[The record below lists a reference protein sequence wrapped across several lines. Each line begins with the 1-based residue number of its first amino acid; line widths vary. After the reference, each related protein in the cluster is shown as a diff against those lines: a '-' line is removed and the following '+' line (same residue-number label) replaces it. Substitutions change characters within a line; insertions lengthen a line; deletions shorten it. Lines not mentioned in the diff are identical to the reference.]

1 MNKEGRVY
9 KLCPRD
15 GAGPEKNLNRLELR
29 VLPTAITSMPMTQTQ
44 PLPDPGLTSDPPRE
58 SNSNTADD
66 DSDAEGITLAMEPER
81 QKVKTRATSA
91 RPSQVP
97 SAANK
102 QVVQGVFRGAVAF

>member
-15 GAGPEKNLNRLELR
+15 DAGPEKNLNRLELR

-66 DSDAEGITLAMEPER
+66 DSDAEGIILARKLKPR
-81 QKVKTRATSA
+81 LPQLDPHRCPPQQT
-91 RPSQVP
+91 
-97 SAANK
+97 NK
-102 QVVQGVFRGAVAF
+102 